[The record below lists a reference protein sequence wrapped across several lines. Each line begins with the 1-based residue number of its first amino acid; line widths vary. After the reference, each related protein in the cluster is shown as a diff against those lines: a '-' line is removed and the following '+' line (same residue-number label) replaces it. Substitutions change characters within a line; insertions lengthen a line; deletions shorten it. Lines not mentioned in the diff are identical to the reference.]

1 MDRAAEVA
9 IKAVILG
16 LYRSKAISAQH
27 VAEITAE
34 LGYAATHLNPPD
46 RQASTDIET
55 MARWMENAV
64 AHEDVARGA
73 GSGCI
78 TPPETD
84 TPPPDR

>member
-34 LGYAATHLNPPD
+34 LGYAARHLNPPD
-46 RQASTDIET
+46 EQATADIEA
-55 MARWMENAV
+55 MARWMENAI
-64 AHEDVARGA
+64 AREGAARG
-73 GSGCI
+73 
-78 TPPETD
+78 
-84 TPPPDR
+84 